1 MGNVNSELQ
10 QHSDEELARQAQA
23 GSLAGFEELV
33 FRYERRIYGFVL
45 QFCPNRADAAEIT
58 QETFVKAFRNI
69 GSFDG
74 RHALAGWLFTIAR
87 HNCIDHHRATPPA
100 TSEEAMPDCADGNDP
115 AEALASREDRD
126 GLWTLARRVLPP
138 AQFQALWLTYAA
150 DMKVKE
156 IALVLNRT
164 GTHIKVMLFRA
175 RRTLRRALEESQMDA
190 LAPEQGSTRPLPASN
205 TAGRGEA
212 PRAKRLWAFPA
223 EPVNASPAGKL
234 GPIPSI

>member
-1 MGNVNSELQ
+1 VNSELQ

-74 RHALAGWLFTIAR
+74 RHAFAGWLFTIAR
-87 HNCIDHHRATPPA
+87 HNCIDHYRAAPPA
-100 TSEEAMPDCADGNDP
+100 FEEAVPDRADGNDP
-115 AEALASREDRD
+115 AELLASREDRD

-138 AQFQALWLTYAA
+138 AQFQALWLNYAA
-150 DMKVKE
+150 EMKVKE
-156 IALVLNRT
+156 IALVLKRT

-175 RRTLRRALEESQMDA
+175 RRTLRRALEETHLDA
-190 LAPEQGSTRPLPASN
+190 RSLDQGRTRSLSASRA
-205 TAGRGEA
+205 TGRGAA
-212 PRAKRLWAFPA
+212 PRAKKLWAFPA
-223 EPVNASPAGKL
+223 EPVNAGPAGKF
-234 GPIPSI
+234 GAIPGT